1 MRWQALRLRM
11 PVLLA
16 VVAIMCFG
24 LMAGDVWAQ
33 IGGGGGGGIGGGG
46 GGGGIGGGGGGGG
59 IGGGNNQG
67 GGNNNNNNNN
77 NNQTVAGVFVD
88 AQGVL
93 RRNIIPDPT
102 GMLRRQQVAAAQ
114 ATLPRELSLPSD
126 LRKVSLT
133 RLEKALEANGG
144 VMTDEMRYL
153 AGLQRLR
160 YVFLYPDSGDIVIAG
175 PAEGWAP
182 ESDGR
187 MTGLRSGR
195 PVLQLQDL
203 VVALRAFPPNQSKTP
218 LVGCSID
225 PTQEGLAAMQQ
236 FLRSTGRRATP
247 AQTQYLANGLRS
259 SLGLQNVR
267 VDGVPAD
274 TRFAHV
280 LVEADYRMKMIG
292 IGLERPQ
299 VRGMKSFVDL
309 ASPAQVSRN
318 ALSRWYFVPDYKC
331 VRSSDDGMAMELV
344 GDGVKLVGEQELVSA
359 GGKRSSSAIGS
370 RASKAFVMGFTKA
383 YPQLAAASPV
393 YAELRNLIDL
403 LVGAAYIQH
412 EDMYHKA
419 GWDMAVF
426 GDERAFPV
434 RLYRAPTQVESAV
447 NAVWKGNTLMTPI
460 GGGVQIEAEAALDPE
475 NVLSDDGKK
484 VATLRKSTEIN
495 LADGQWWWD

>member
-1 MRWQALRLRM
+1 MRWQALGLRM

-16 VVAIMCFG
+16 AVAMVCFG
-24 LMAGDVWAQ
+24 LLAGDVWAQ
-33 IGGGGGGGIGGGG
+33 NQGGGNQGGGNIGGGNTGGGNT
-46 GGGGIGGGGGGGG
+46 
-59 IGGGNNQG
+59 GGGNNQG
-67 GGNNNNNNNN
+67 GGNNNVNLTGG
-77 NNQTVAGVFVD
+77 QAGVFVD

-93 RRNIIPDPT
+93 RRSIVPDPT
-102 GMLRRQQVAAAQ
+102 GMLRRQQVAAART
-114 ATLPRELSLPSD
+114 TLPRELAQQSE

-133 RLEKALEANGG
+133 RLEKALAANGG

-153 AGLQRLR
+153 AGLLRLR

-182 ESDGR
+182 EADGR

-195 PVLQLQDL
+195 PVLQLHDL
-203 VVALRAFPPNQSKTP
+203 VVALRAFPPSQAKTA

-236 FLRSTGRRATP
+236 FLRSTGRHATP

-292 IGLERPQ
+292 IGLERPRI
-299 VRGMKSFVDL
+299 RGLQSFVDL

-331 VRSSDDGMAMELV
+331 VRSSDNGMAMELV
-344 GDGVKLVGEQELVSA
+344 GDGVKLVGEQELVST
-359 GGKRSSSAIGS
+359 GGQRSASAIGS
-370 RASKAFVMGFTKA
+370 RASRAFVTSFTKA

-393 YAELRNLIDL
+393 YAELRNLIDM
-403 LVGAAYIQH
+403 LVAAAYIQH

-426 GDERAFPV
+426 GDEGAFPV

-460 GGGVQIEAEAALDPE
+460 GGGVQIEAETALDPE
-475 NVLSDDGKK
+475 NTLLDEGNK
-484 VATLRKSTEIN
+484 VATLRMSTEVN
-495 LADGQWWWD
+495 LAEGQWWWD